1 MNQTIKKC
9 VILLLN
15 ISMLATLTGCQA
27 SSKVTPISRTGFFF
41 DTVVTITLYDETRS
55 ELLDNCLQL
64 CTDYEAKLSRTV
76 TDSEIS
82 ELNQAKGQP
91 VTLSEDTVAIINDAI
106 YYSSLSN
113 GAFDITIGSVSSLW
127 DFTGNFGGEQSL
139 AEQSDT
145 ALIPPRQTS
154 IEEQL
159 PHVNYKNILINGHEV
174 SLNDTETIIDLGGIA
189 KGYIADCLKSYLLEQ
204 GVKHAIIDLGGNIL
218 TIGNKPDGTP
228 YRIGI
233 KKPFDENGSVIT
245 SVNITDQSVV
255 TSGIYERCFTYEGRL
270 YHHVLSPYNG
280 YPVDNGLYSVT
291 IVSDSSAAGDALST
305 ACLVLGLK
313 DGMALI
319 ESIPDIEALF
329 ITDQEELIYSSGFP
343 ISE

>member
-1 MNQTIKKC
+1 MNKTIKKY

-15 ISMLATLTGCQA
+15 TSMLATLAGCQA
-27 SSKVTPISRTGFFF
+27 SSKETPISRTGFFF
-41 DTVVTITLYDETRS
+41 DTVVTITLYDETQS
-55 ELLDNCLQL
+55 ELLDDCMQL
-64 CTDYEAKLSRTV
+64 CSDYEAPLSRTV
-76 TDSEIS
+76 SDSEIS

-91 VTLSEDTVAIINDAI
+91 LALSEDTVNIINDAI
-106 YYSSLSN
+106 YYSSLSS

-127 DFTGNFGGEQSL
+127 DFTGNSAKEQSL
-139 AEQSDT
+139 SEQSDT
-145 ALIPPRQTS
+145 ALIPPKQTT
-154 IEEQL
+154 IEKQL
-159 PHVNYKNILINGHEV
+159 PHVNYKNILVNGQEV
-174 SLNDTETIIDLGGIA
+174 SLNDAETIIDLGGIA
-189 KGYIADCLKSYLLEQ
+189 KGYIADCLKSYLLEH
-204 GVKHAIIDLGGNIL
+204 GVTNAIIDLGGNIL

-233 KKPFDENGSVIT
+233 KKPFGENGSVIT

-255 TSGIYERCFTYEGRL
+255 TSGIYERYFEYEGRL

-305 ACLVLGLK
+305 ACLVLGPK

-329 ITDQEELIYSSGFP
+329 ITNQEELIYSSDFP